1 MKTLDEETALAIV
14 FANTRRKKRT
24 ENLLVI
30 ARAFDFLKKLYGS
43 VSATAG
49 RVGLSEQM
57 IREFLSVLKLPRE
70 IRALVQD
77 RLIDSVDTVY
87 KISHLPREEQV
98 AAAMAAADLSSQDM
112 RDIQRL
118 SKTRKIRVAA
128 AKKRVL
134 DAKPKGMHLFVIDF
148 DDLAYQAILRQAKA
162 QKLKPPALVK
172 RIVLQ
177 TLNVK
182 RGRKK

>member
-1 MKTLDEETALAIV
+1 MKQLDEETALAIV

-30 ARAFDFLKKLYGS
+30 GRAFNFLKKLYGS
-43 VSATAG
+43 VSQTAS

-70 IRALVQD
+70 VQVLVQK

-87 KISHLPREEQV
+87 RISHLPHEEQL
-98 AAAMAAADLSSQDM
+98 AAAMGTADLSSQDV

-118 SKTRKIRVAA
+118 SKTRKILVKT

-134 DAKPKGMHLFVIDF
+134 DAKPKGMHLFVVDF
-148 DDLAYQAILRQAKA
+148 DEFAYGAILTEAKA
-162 QKLKPPALVK
+162 QNIKPPELIK
-172 RIVLQ
+172 RIVLES
-177 TLNVK
+177 LNVRGARK
-182 RGRKK
+182 R